1 MTTMTADEPSPMA
14 AKDSPVEVLII
25 DDDPHV
31 CRFLSRLFTGL
42 GYSVSHELTLTR
54 GLSHIFS
61 EQVDIVFLDVNL
73 PDGNGLEAI
82 DSIRRHP
89 GHPEIIVITGDDN
102 VDGAEIAMKARA
114 WDYISK
120 TGSSKKFRFALEK
133 AVEYRR
139 QKKARF
145 SGFAVER
152 EGIIGDSPAI
162 QKCLEK
168 VSVAAHSSFPVLVTG
183 ETGTGKELFSRAIH
197 ASSPRRAH
205 SFVVVDCAALPE
217 HLVESTIF
225 GHTRGAFTGADRD
238 RTGLMKIADQGTLF
252 LDEVGELPF
261 DVQKKFLRALQEKK
275 FRPLGGKTEIHS
287 DFRLICAT
295 HRNLEEMVKK
305 GTFRED
311 LFFRIVSLT
320 IHLPPLKDRGDDVT
334 LLAVSHINGRHGID
348 PESRCIMSP
357 PFLEELRIYDWPGNV
372 RELFFTLDR
381 VCAEAGDGATLF
393 PHHLPEHIRAFNIRH
408 RFSGRTRED
417 VPVKGLSAV
426 SGPVPG
432 TRETLP
438 ALKDHIEEAKAA
450 YVRHL
455 MAVTRG
461 DVRES
466 CRISGLSRGHLYRLM
481 KQYDIQPHADS

>member
-1 MTTMTADEPSPMA
+1 
-14 AKDSPVEVLII
+14 
-25 DDDPHV
+25 
-31 CRFLSRLFTGL
+31 
-42 GYSVSHELTLTR
+42 
-54 GLSHIFS
+54 
-61 EQVDIVFLDVNL
+61 
-73 PDGNGLEAI
+73 
-82 DSIRRHP
+82 
-89 GHPEIIVITGDDN
+89 
-102 VDGAEIAMKARA
+102 
-114 WDYISK
+114 
-120 TGSSKKFRFALEK
+120 
-133 AVEYRR
+133 VEYRR

-145 SGFAVER
+145 SGVSVER
-152 EGIIGDSPAI
+152 GGIIGDSPAI

-168 VSVAAHSSFPVLVTG
+168 VSVAAQSSIPVLVTG

-197 ASSPRRAH
+197 ASSARRAR
-205 SFVVVDCAALPE
+205 SFVVVDCAALPD
-217 HLVESTIF
+217 HLVETTIF

-275 FRPLGGKTEIHS
+275 FRPLGGKTEIPS

-295 HRNLEEMVKK
+295 HRNLEEMVKT

-320 IHLPPLKDRGDDVT
+320 ILLPPLKDRGNDVT
-334 LLAVSHINGRHGID
+334 LLARTHIKGRHGID
-348 PESRCIMSP
+348 PENRCTMSP
-357 PFLEELRIYDWPGNV
+357 PFMADLQIYDWPGNV

-408 RFSGRTRED
+408 RFSGRNQEAAAPSPAA
-417 VPVKGLSAV
+417 VP
-426 SGPVPG
+426 GPALG

-438 ALKDHIEEAKAA
+438 PLKDHIEQTKAA
-450 YVRHL
+450 YVRYL
-455 MAVTRG
+455 IAVTRG
-461 DVRES
+461 DIKEG

-481 KQYDIQPHADS
+481 KQYDITPHADS